1 MSQSPYAKTPV
12 AAVRQMALGDYDT
25 AAERAHYARMH
36 GGADGTISDD
46 RVPRLQRACWTIL
59 NLMLDGAWHAPD
71 EIRDA
76 SGGLLSADR
85 RRRDLR
91 ALGCQFE
98 QRNDGGGA
106 FRFRLVNADQL
117 PPEMIE
123 HARRVAGRTPEHVG

>member
-1 MSQSPYAKTPV
+1 MAQSPYATTPIGV
-12 AAVRQMALGDYDT
+12 VRQMALGDYAT
-25 AAERAHYARMH
+25 PAERTHYARMH
-36 GGADGTISDD
+36 GGADGTITED
-46 RVPRLQRACWTIL
+46 RVPRLQRACWSIL
-59 NLMLDGAWHAPD
+59 NLMLDGAWHTPD

-98 QRNDGGGA
+98 QRHDGGGL

-117 PPEMIE
+117 PIE
-123 HARRVAGRTPEHVG
+123 LVAHARRVAGRTPEGP